1 MIFIKRGK
9 GTIKELVELPE
20 SNWVV
25 IASSLLTTC
34 KHKILDLL
42 DLFFW
47 QQGDITRRT
56 VG

>member
-25 IASSLLTTC
+25 IASSLLTKC

-42 DLFFW
+42 DLFFL